1 MRLSDRGVVS
11 VDVVI
16 EVLFSILTAILLGMI
31 YRLMTWLTRLE
42 KQIIELKTDMKWLKA
57 YILKTNGNNQ
67 GDKDGVATDNT
78 DV

>member
-1 MRLSDRGVVS
+1 M
-11 VDVVI
+11 DVVI

-57 YILKTNGNNQ
+57 YILKINDNNQ
-67 GDKDGVATDNT
+67 GDRYENTQVDNDT
-78 DV
+78 

>member
-1 MRLSDRGVVS
+1 M
-11 VDVVI
+11 DVVI

-57 YILKTNGNNQ
+57 YILKINGNQ
-67 GDKDGVATDNT
+67 GDMHENTQVDNDT
-78 DV
+78 

>member
-1 MRLSDRGVVS
+1 M
-11 VDVVI
+11 DVVI

-57 YILKTNGNNQ
+57 YILKINNNQ
-67 GDKDGVATDNT
+67 GDKDGDTANNNN

>member
-1 MRLSDRGVVS
+1 MDM
-11 VDVVI
+11 VI

-57 YILKTNGNNQ
+57 YILKINGNQ
-67 GDKDGVATDNT
+67 GDMHENTQVDNDT
-78 DV
+78 